1 MDRYHRLKDQQ
12 LLALFLVGCL
22 LFNYPVLLLFSQNS
36 LIWGIPV
43 LYVYIFI
50 SWAVLIGLTGIIIE
64 AQK

>member
-22 LFNYPVLLLFSQNS
+22 LFNYPVLLLFSQNG